1 MFSENIEI
9 IKQSFLEY
17 KGSGMYFGLYFIAIL
32 YIFLKET
39 DKNIKTFLGYFSIVT
54 IFIILNPIFNKCI
67 DTFINVNVYWRM
79 FWLLPVGITIA
90 YAAVKLIQDRKENKE
105 KVIVFFSICLIIMAS
120 GKLVYN
126 KENFVKLNNW
136 YKIPDEANIIANAII
151 SENINYRRVML
162 PETLVPYIRQVEPYI
177 ELQYGRQPISYNDNK
192 LLQELKDG
200 NVKVVTE
207 YCKAN
212 YYNFI
217 IFDRKTVLSI
227 SPEYFEYNMFLQTEN
242 YDVYKLVEK

>member
-17 KGSGMYFGLYFIAIL
+17 KGSGMYLALYFIAIL

-126 KENFVKLNNW
+126 KENFW
-136 YKIPDEANIIANAII
+136 
-151 SENINYRRVML
+151 RVL
-162 PETLVPYIRQVEPYI
+162 
-177 ELQYGRQPISYNDNK
+177 
-192 LLQELKDG
+192 
-200 NVKVVTE
+200 
-207 YCKAN
+207 
-212 YYNFI
+212 
-217 IFDRKTVLSI
+217 
-227 SPEYFEYNMFLQTEN
+227 
-242 YDVYKLVEK
+242 